1 MSRVLRTLVVRLGL
15 TLLVAFI
22 LTAIVFVLYGQLP
35 TDPAQF
41 LDPNPQATSRE
52 LAPFAHKLGTDRP
65 VVTQYADYASH
76 ALRGDFGIA
85 WAGMRQKDCDPP
97 GPFAKVCPESPLV
110 GAAIGETIASSLSVT
125 GSLVLGGGVFLLL
138 VAVPLGLLAAAR
150 PGSWIDRASVGLVV
164 LGISTHPLVLSVVLQ
179 ALFGTRWKVAPATGY
194 CTIRQP
200 PPVDREKIYYFLFDP
215 SNATTRPCFGLASWA
230 SHLVLP
236 WITFAL
242 FFSAIYLRMLRA
254 STLETLREPFIST
267 ARAKGASERRVVF
280 GHAFPNSVLPI
291 LTMLAMDAGMAI
303 GIAIYIETVYGLPGL
318 GQLARGAFTGGAG
331 WDRPMICGLVLTVA
345 LIIMLFNTFVNV
357 LYTVIDPR
365 TVANRP
371 SRRSRVAGGLV

>member
-1 MSRVLRTLVVRLGL
+1 VTRALRTLVVRLGL

-22 LTAIVFVLYGQLP
+22 LTGTVFVLYDQLP

-41 LDPNPQATSRE
+41 LDPDPQATSRE

-65 VVTQYADYASH
+65 LVTQYADYASH
-76 ALRGDFGIA
+76 AVRGDFGIA

-97 GPFAKVCPESPLV
+97 GPFAKVCPASPLV
-110 GAAIGETIASSLSVT
+110 GAAVGETIASSLSVT

-179 ALFGTRWKVAPATGY
+179 ALFGTRWKLAPATGY
-194 CTIRQP
+194 CTIAEP
-200 PPVDREKIYYFLFDP
+200 AAVDEEKIYYFFFDP
-215 SNATTRPCFGLASWA
+215 SKRPCFGLASWA

-254 STLETLREPFIST
+254 STLETLREPYIST
-267 ARAKGASERRVVF
+267 ARAKGASERRIVF

-303 GIAIYIETVYGLPGL
+303 GIAIYIESVYGLPGL

-331 WDRPMICGLVLTVA
+331 WDRPMICGLVLAVA
-345 LIIMLFNTFVNV
+345 LIIMLFNTVVNV
-357 LYTVIDPR
+357 LYSVLDPR
-365 TVANRP
+365 TVGDRP